1 MASGKERSRKIHS
14 TVQFMLGREAD
25 CWWSRHRK
33 RCNRGWWN
41 STEIFS
47 EGVEGLPVSH
57 LPFILAPCLGGSNE
71 PVWFPKVP
79 NLWKTVTRGCFQGV
93 LCWLRVAAPGTGDKS
108 APQVGEFQMT
118 SPARRTLVPCCQT
131 PHPSPLAQ
139 LWASL
144 GTAVCESLQCYNA
157 EQGEFQQDE
166 GCQVPPVLTV
176 RSEKEPPPHAKTK
189 NTTDTKIQAF
199 RRNAHEL

>member
-1 MASGKERSRKIHS
+1 MERGAIEVDEIQLRSPP
-14 TVQFMLGREAD
+14 
-25 CWWSRHRK
+25 
-33 RCNRGWWN
+33 RGWRACLSPIWL
-41 STEIFS
+41 SFC
-47 EGVEGLPVSH
+47 LPVWGVATNLFDFLRS
-57 LPFILAPCLGGSNE
+57 LTFGKGLEGGAPRVCSAGWGRLLQAQG
-71 PVWFPKVP
+71 
-79 NLWKTVTRGCFQGV
+79 TRAQ
-93 LCWLRVAAPGTGDKS
+93 A
-108 APQVGEFQMT
+108 GEFQMT

-144 GTAVCESLQCYNA
+144 GTDVYKSLQCYNA

-199 RRNAHEL
+199 RRNAREL